1 MEGTMHNYKRNR
13 VVIKLSGSVFHN
25 DNNQDQIEVLKKY
38 SSMLIDIR
46 SIVQPVVVTGG
57 GRIARFYINTARK
70 LGLDESSLDLMG
82 IDVSRLNAKL
92 LISSL
97 GNHVYPNVP
106 KSLDDIS
113 NFMESNKIIVSG
125 GLHPG
130 QSTNA
135 TSALIAEKIK
145 ANQFINATDV
155 EGIYDSD
162 PRKNQNAKLY
172 EKIDLGSCVNMLL
185 NSSSMAGEYD
195 LMDIVALK
203 VIERSKIKTR
213 VILSSPEN
221 IKNTVEGKILGTELV
236 I

>member
-1 MEGTMHNYKRNR
+1 
-13 VVIKLSGSVFHN
+13 
-25 DNNQDQIEVLKKY
+25 
-38 SSMLIDIR
+38 MLIDI
-46 SIVQPVVVTGG
+46 SNTVQPVVVTGG
-57 GRIARFYINTARK
+57 GQIARFYINTARK

-97 GNHVYPNVP
+97 GSHVYPNVP
-106 KSLDDIS
+106 KSLDEIS
-113 NFMESNKIIVSG
+113 NFIESNKIIVSG

-162 PRKNQNAKLY
+162 PRKNQNAKHCSSKGDR
-172 EKIDLGSCVNMLL
+172 KI
-185 NSSSMAGEYD
+185 
-195 LMDIVALK
+195 
-203 VIERSKIKTR
+203 
-213 VILSSPEN
+213 
-221 IKNTVEGKILGTELV
+221 
-236 I
+236 

>member
-1 MEGTMHNYKRNR
+1 MEGTMHNYQRNR

-38 SSMLIDIR
+38 SSMLIDI
-46 SIVQPVVVTGG
+46 SNTVQPVVVTGG
-57 GRIARFYINTARK
+57 GQIARFYINTARK

-97 GNHVYPNVP
+97 GSHVYPNIP

-113 NFMESNKIIVSG
+113 NFMQSNKIIISG

-172 EKIDLGSCVNMLL
+172 EKIDLGTCLNMLL

-221 IKNTVEGKILGTELV
+221 IKNTVEGKILGTEL
-236 I
+236 II

>member
-1 MEGTMHNYKRNR
+1 M
-13 VVIKLSGSVFHN
+13 
-25 DNNQDQIEVLKKY
+25 
-38 SSMLIDIR
+38 
-46 SIVQPVVVTGG
+46 
-57 GRIARFYINTARK
+57 
-70 LGLDESSLDLMG
+70 
-82 IDVSRLNAKL
+82 
-92 LISSL
+92 
-97 GNHVYPNVP
+97 
-106 KSLDDIS
+106 
-113 NFMESNKIIVSG
+113 
-125 GLHPG
+125 HPG

-172 EKIDLGSCVNMLL
+172 EEIDLRSCLNMLL

-221 IKNTVEGKILGTELV
+221 IKNTVEGKILGTEL
-236 I
+236 II

>member
-1 MEGTMHNYKRNR
+1 MEGTMHNYQRNR
-13 VVIKLSGSVFHN
+13 VVIKLSGSAFHN

-38 SSMLIDIR
+38 SSMLIDIS

-113 NFMESNKIIVSG
+113 NFMESNKIIISG

-172 EKIDLGSCVNMLL
+172 EKIDLRSCLNMLL

-221 IKNTVEGKILGTELV
+221 IKNTVEGKILGTEL
-236 I
+236 II